1 MTGKLLITGASGL
14 LGLNLALHCLD
25 RAEVIGV
32 ANQTRLQHLPFELI
46 QAELTE
52 PGVFSALLEKH
63 QPDLVIHCAAMANV
77 DDCEAHPHQAH
88 QVNGLLPGELAAAAA
103 AQNVRFIHI
112 STDAVFDGVDS
123 GENGY
128 DELDKTNPIN
138 VYAMSKLAGER
149 SVLAANP
156 NAVVARVNFF
166 GWSVS
171 GTRSLSEFFYNNLND
186 GKSVSGFTD
195 VFYTPLYVGDL
206 AEILWKLGS
215 SDVRGLYHVFG
226 SKAISKYQFG
236 MMIADRF
243 VLDASLIQPTSWRDA
258 GLQAVRSPNLIMN
271 SQKLKQDLAITLVG
285 PEESVEHF
293 YLDWHDGLPE
303 RLKIFRVDY

>member
-14 LGLNLALHCLD
+14 LGLNLALRCLD
-25 RAEVIGV
+25 RTEVIGI
-32 ANQTRLQHLPFELI
+32 ANQTRLQSLPFELI
-46 QAELTE
+46 QAELTQ
-52 PGVFSALLEKH
+52 PGIFPDLLEKH
-63 QPDLVIHCAAMANV
+63 QPDLIIHCAAMANV
-77 DDCEAHPHQAH
+77 DDCEARPQEAH
-88 QVNGLLPGELAAAAA
+88 HVNGLLPGELAAAAA
-103 AQNVRFIHI
+103 ERNIRFIHI

-128 DELDKTNPIN
+128 EELDKTNPIN

-149 SVLAANP
+149 SVLAANL

-171 GTRSLSEFFYNNLND
+171 GTRSLSEFFYNNLNA
-186 GKSVSGFTD
+186 GKSIFGFTD

-215 SDVRGLYHVFG
+215 SDVQGLYHVFG
-226 SKAISKYQFG
+226 SRAISKYQFG
-236 MMIADRF
+236 VMIADRF

-271 SQKLKQDLAITLVG
+271 SQKLKQELGISLVD
-285 PEESVEHF
+285 PEESMEHF
-293 YLDWHDGLPE
+293 YQDWHDGLPE
-303 RLKIFRVDY
+303 RLKSFHVDC